1 MLASSFSPLTTYGMN
16 PNTQINDIL
25 PPLLP
30 RINAANNMP
39 HPVIDVFGAMG
50 GTSGLECGYAAA
62 EKTPFLCSHTCVAS
76 DHTPGCSNQCDSQS
90 CDPCHPNNSG
100 YTVLA
105 ATILKGMGL

>member
-1 MLASSFSPLTTYGMN
+1 MLASSFSPLTRYGMN
-16 PNTQINDIL
+16 SNTQINDIL